1 MTIEKILNYLKKLFE
16 EEIPN
21 KKFHDNMIK
30 ILSKLEE
37 RQLMLA
43 VQLDDEKNEEKIQD
57 INLRLKIISK
67 QIKKGQRLIQKRC
80 SFPTRKGK
88 VIKPKLSINASQHA
102 I

>member
-1 MTIEKILNYLKKLFE
+1 MEIKKILNYLKNVFE

-21 KKFHDNMIK
+21 KRFHDNMVT

-37 RQLMLA
+37 KQLMLE
-43 VQLDDEKNEEKIQD
+43 VQLNDEKNEQNIKD

-67 QIKKGQRLIQKRC
+67 QIKKGQRLLQKKC
-80 SFPTRKGK
+80 SLPPGKGE